1 MWTTLSFLDRE
12 RHAVCGTALAIFAG
26 MLAVA
31 AFGDER
37 QATTPQIAPD
47 SPRPARTRQAGEGR
61 GEGPGETHVRPS
73 VELKSVIVRRM
84 DEKRAKLAGPEF
96 AKSAEEPYYIEVQT
110 QTSLGNLAQSSLPV
124 ILLNGENLLNTRAL
138 GDRTLVAFLP
148 NLKMLKDLN
157 TVGVVWLGDKKT
169 MSKRPL
175 TFERKDVVR

>member
-1 MWTTLSFLDRE
+1 
-12 RHAVCGTALAIFAG
+12 
-26 MLAVA
+26 
-31 AFGDER
+31 
-37 QATTPQIAPD
+37 
-47 SPRPARTRQAGEGR
+47 
-61 GEGPGETHVRPS
+61 
-73 VELKSVIVRRM
+73 M